1 MVASVV
7 LVLMSEC
14 LTGWVAMVTWAYIF
28 PEESTYMWRDQYIQR
43 LWPPGQVLMD
53 GTGWLAAKAVP
64 SIVGAAAI
72 ARYFGYRTKSTL
84 FYINQSIA
92 KALIWGLPLV
102 LIGQSG
108 CPLVEFKYV
117 SANREPKF

>member
-28 PEESTYMWRDQYIQR
+28 PEESTYMWRDQYFQR

-53 GTGWLAAKAVP
+53 GTGWIAAKAVP

-72 ARYFGYRTKSTL
+72 SLYFGYRPKSTVVD
-84 FYINQSIA
+84 INQSIE
-92 KALIWGLPLV
+92 KALIWGLSFV
-102 LIGQSG
+102 LIWQSVL
-108 CPLVEFKYV
+108 PLE
-117 SANREPKF
+117 SGREHVCTTVTNE